1 MAKALLM
8 VLLAQIIKKRVL
20 KSGVCLRARR
30 SGRLQTKSRRQRPGK
45 TRFSVKALRIGKRA
59 VASYDYVVVAVH
71 EGKLIFCEWGVCCL
85 YTGSRNVVIMVE
97 LNDAADLEHSD
108 TTARLS
114 RKLYSQAQGTQLA
127 P

>member
-8 VLLAQIIKKRVL
+8 VLLARIIKKRVL

-59 VASYDYVVVAVH
+59 VAGYDYVVVAVH
-71 EGKLIFCEWGVCCL
+71 EGKLIFWMDR
-85 YTGSRNVVIMVE
+85 TRPI
-97 LNDAADLEHSD
+97 
-108 TTARLS
+108 R
-114 RKLYSQAQGTQLA
+114 
-127 P
+127 